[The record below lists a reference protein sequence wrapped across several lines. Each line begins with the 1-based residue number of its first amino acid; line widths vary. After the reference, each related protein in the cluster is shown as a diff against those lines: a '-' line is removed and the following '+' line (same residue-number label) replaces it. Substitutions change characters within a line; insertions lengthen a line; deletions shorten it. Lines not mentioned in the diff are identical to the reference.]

1 MEGACSHGPGGR
13 ALSLEVG
20 SLEEGICPPE
30 LLMTC
35 ESSKSRQELVSRI
48 WDFSLKAC
56 FSGASESVPLVFQEP
71 CEQVAGIYCTAAER
85 PVVQA
90 RLPLCPSPVS
100 PLGDMLFMC
109 FVLYHRYWDQEVKRA
124 QKDAREPSLVKAI
137 IKCYWKSYLIWGMF
151 TFLEVKDFH
160 TVHCFLVYVPQY

>member
-1 MEGACSHGPGGR
+1 M
-13 ALSLEVG
+13 
-20 SLEEGICPPE
+20 EEGICPPE

-56 FSGASESVPLVFQEP
+56 FSGASESAPLVFQEP
-71 CEQVAGIYCTAAER
+71 CEQVAGTYCTAAEC

-100 PLGDMLFMC
+100 PLGDMLFTVLC
-109 FVLYHRYWDQEVKRA
+109 FVSQVLGSR
-124 QKDAREPSLVKAI
+124 S
-137 IKCYWKSYLIWGMF
+137 
-151 TFLEVKDFH
+151 
-160 TVHCFLVYVPQY
+160 